1 MRSGPG
7 ISQGQRISP
16 GRRVRPGQAR
26 PVVPSQDRPAT
37 RSPASRHP
45 VTRSPA
51 NHNPGSHNPGIRSPG
66 IHSLVSHSPAMRTLA
81 SRKPAIRSP
90 AIGNPASHSPGIHSP
105 GIHSRVALSLAILP
119 GPSWLPRPA
128 RRGSGAPGSPPPYYS
143 PAPALP
149 GPAFPQPA
157 SPGPG
162 SPDLPRPPRI
172 GSALTA
178 LVLGILG
185 LLSSFL
191 SPVLAIVFG
200 IVALAW
206 IRRTGGRGRAM
217 AIAGI
222 VLGVMWTGLTVVFI
236 VLGVHAVNYG
246 NLGRLQAGACFNN
259 LQPGQVSTQVHF
271 SSCSQPHNGQVVGTL
286 RCPAR
291 PGRSAAALHR
301 EASAGCTALL
311 GSVLR
316 QHALG
321 GGISALNY
329 TPDQQ
334 AWSSG
339 NRSASCV
346 LLDPN
351 SRHAG
356 SMLAPSGP

>member
-1 MRSGPG
+1 M
-7 ISQGQRISP
+7 
-16 GRRVRPGQAR
+16 
-26 PVVPSQDRPAT
+26 
-37 RSPASRHP
+37 
-45 VTRSPA
+45 
-51 NHNPGSHNPGIRSPG
+51 
-66 IHSLVSHSPAMRTLA
+66 
-81 SRKPAIRSP
+81 
-90 AIGNPASHSPGIHSP
+90 
-105 GIHSRVALSLAILP
+105 
-119 GPSWLPRPA
+119 
-128 RRGSGAPGSPPPYYS
+128 
-143 PAPALP
+143 
-149 GPAFPQPA
+149 
-157 SPGPG
+157 
-162 SPDLPRPPRI
+162 
-172 GSALTA
+172 
-178 LVLGILG
+178 VLGILG

-200 IVALAW
+200 IVALVW

-217 AIAGI
+217 AITGI
-222 VLGVMWTGLTVVFI
+222 VLGVIWTGLTVVFI

-271 SSCSQPHNGQVVGTL
+271 SSCSQPHNGQVVGTFAL
-286 RCPAR
+286 
-291 PGRSAAALHR
+291 PGQTWPGAAALHR
-301 EASAGCTALL
+301 EASAGCTAML